1 MVADTTGCLNVVC
14 SGTSM
19 VTSNLGKT
27 YSATKN
33 DLWNTWSSTV
43 TTMFQSPST
52 GDSDN

>member
-1 MVADTTGCLNVVC
+1 MTDCLKVEC

-33 DLWNTWSSTV
+33 DLWKIWSNTV
-43 TTMFQSPST
+43 TVMFQSPST
-52 GDSDN
+52 GDSDS